1 MSSNTN
7 INTARPIAVG
17 AIIGFAVSGALV
29 AGLMVGTR
37 SGPTT
42 NTSADSAGSIPSM
55 NATAAPQTTGQGED
69 AGKPASDTP
78 STNQASAPAPSVDQA
93 SVPPKLSLIHISEP
107 TRPY

>member
-7 INTARPIAVG
+7 STTRTIAIG

-42 NTSADSAGSIPSM
+42 NTSADSAASIH
-55 NATAAPQTTGQGED
+55 
-69 AGKPASDTP
+69 
-78 STNQASAPAPSVDQA
+78 
-93 SVPPKLSLIHISEP
+93 L
-107 TRPY
+107 